1 MYLES
6 SLHNDGYQ
14 AKTRLRVSLCYKE
27 INVHSVVARRV
38 GGQRRAFLGCWQ
50 GTLLSTFVDH
60 GLASEGVCFTL
71 RGHVGLTVAA
81 WQCASVPPG
90 IPRTSAALLEPPTTC
105 ASRSPRCGW
114 PAPAGPS
121 GVSSPKTNRG
131 PGSAEWATGSNRRSP
146 TRPGWG
152 PCRRSSC

>member
-14 AKTRLRVSLCYKE
+14 AKTRVRVFLCYKG
-27 INVHSVVARRV
+27 ISVYSVAALRV

-71 RGHVGLTVAA
+71 RGHYVA
-81 WQCASVPPG
+81 QQDPDG
-90 IPRTSAALLEPPTTC
+90 FAAAVLAFSEH
-105 ASRSPRCGW
+105 
-114 PAPAGPS
+114 
-121 GVSSPKTNRG
+121 
-131 PGSAEWATGSNRRSP
+131 
-146 TRPGWG
+146 
-152 PCRRSSC
+152 